1 MLKQRKFNTV
11 LFAAILILGIFACSD
26 LIEESIQDKV
36 VVVITPTD
44 GTIST
49 NYTQTFWW
57 EELKYA
63 LNYRLQIVYNKFDS
77 AAEFRLDTLLSSNK
91 FSVTLKPAKYQ
102 WRIEALNGSSKT
114 EIETIQNLRIDSTS
128 IEGQD
133 ILLTSP
139 GNGLISN
146 DSDFNFQWEALPGA
160 TDYRFQLYYS
170 SNNTVVL
177 DSTVRT
183 ETSFNYVIERD
194 STYYWTVTAKRKDIY
209 SNPSESWKFTLDR
222 ESPDSVKLTS
232 PSSGAGVSSPV
243 TLTWS
248 APNDPGLAYYEIYI
262 FKGSTSTPFSDK
274 YNPYKTVND
283 SSPLK
288 KSFSFTEG
296 SLNDRIIWKVRAVD
310 KAGNKSSG
318 EKTRTFI
325 IN

>member
-1 MLKQRKFNTV
+1 MLEQYKFNRG
-11 LFAAILILGIFACSD
+11 LFTMILVFGVFACSD

-36 VVVITPTD
+36 VVVITPTN
-44 GTIST
+44 GTVST

-57 EELKYA
+57 EELKDA

-77 AAEFRLDTLLSSNK
+77 AAEFRLDTLVSSNK

-102 WRIEALNGSSKT
+102 WRVEALNGSSKT
-114 EIETIQNLRIDSTS
+114 EVETIQNLRIDSAS

-139 GNGLISN
+139 ANGLISN
-146 DSDFNFQWEALPGA
+146 DAEFSFQWEALPGA
-160 TDYRFQLYYS
+160 TDYRFQLYTL
-170 SNNTVVL
+170 NNSIVL

-183 ETSFNYVIERD
+183 ETSLEYTVQKD
-194 STYYWTVTAKRKDIY
+194 SVYYWTITAKRKDVY

-222 ESPDSVKLTS
+222 VAPDSVKLIS
-232 PSSGAGVSSPV
+232 PASNASVSSPV

-248 APNDPGLAYYEIYI
+248 APDDSGLAYYEIYI
-262 FKGSTSTPFSDK
+262 YKGTVTTPFSDK

-288 KSFSFTEG
+288 KSFTFTEG
-296 SLNDRIIWKVRAVD
+296 SLNDRILWKIRSVD

-318 EKTRTFI
+318 EKTRTFV

>member
-1 MLKQRKFNTV
+1 MQKQCKFNRG
-11 LFAAILILGIFACSD
+11 LFAAILTLGIFACSD
-26 LIEESIQDKV
+26 LIEESIEDKV
-36 VVVITPTD
+36 VVIVTPTD

-77 AAEFRLDTLLSSNK
+77 AAEFRLDTLLSTNK

-102 WRIEALNGSSKT
+102 WRVEALNGSSKT
-114 EIETIQNLRIDSTS
+114 KVETIQSLRIDSAS

-139 GNGLISN
+139 GNGSISN
-146 DSDFNFQWEALPGA
+146 DADFNFQWEALPGA

-170 SNNTVVL
+170 SNNTIVL

-194 STYYWTVTAKRKDIY
+194 STYYWTVTAKRKDVY
-209 SNPSESWKFTLDR
+209 SNPSESWKFILDR
-222 ESPDSVKLTS
+222 ELPDSVKLVS
-232 PSSGAGVSSPV
+232 PLSGASVSSPV

-262 FKGSTSTPFSDK
+262 FKRSVNTPFSDK

-288 KSFSFTEG
+288 KSFAFTEG
-296 SLNDRIIWKVRAVD
+296 SLNDRIIWKVRTVD

>member
-1 MLKQRKFNTV
+1 MLRQHKFNRG

-36 VVVITPTD
+36 VVVVTPTD
-44 GTIST
+44 GTVST

-77 AAEFRLDTLLSSNK
+77 AGEFRLDTLLSTNK
-91 FSVTLKPAKYQ
+91 FSITLKPARYQ
-102 WRIEALNGSSKT
+102 WRVTALNGSSKT
-114 EIETIQNLRIDSTS
+114 EVNTIQDLRIDSAS
-128 IEGQD
+128 IAGQD

-139 GNGLISN
+139 GNGTISN
-146 DSDFNFQWEALPGA
+146 EADFKFQWEALPGA

-170 SNNTVVL
+170 SSNSVVL

-183 ETSFNYVIERD
+183 QTSFIYTIKHD
-194 STYYWTVTAKRKDIY
+194 SIYYWTVTAKRRDVY

-222 ESPDSVKLTS
+222 VSPDSVKLVS
-232 PSSGAGVSSPV
+232 PASNARVSSPV
-243 TLTWS
+243 TLSWS

-262 FKGSTSTPFSDK
+262 YKGSASVPFSDK

-288 KSFSFTEG
+288 KSFTFTEG
-296 SLNDRIIWKVRAVD
+296 SLNDRIIWKVRSVD